1 MIDIDTVQTFAGNG
15 GTNVINWSLMWGNY
29 VGWYLAGLVATFL
42 YFWFIIRAQTAD
54 QDTFKEF
61 FSIRKNQN
69 TLYLHLVLYTGYIL
83 AWIFEGG
90 QYPLELLGEA
100 LKAGVDWVGLDISK
114 PVLEFSRYIATIMPQ
129 GELKFGAVV
138 LGGGMTFF
146 ARNVLPA
153 IWNKIK
159 EWWNSRK
166 KV

>member
-1 MIDIDTVQTFAGNG
+1 MIDTVQTFAGSG
-15 GTNVINWSLMWGNY
+15 GTSVIDWGVMWGNY

-42 YFWFIIRAQTAD
+42 YFWFIIRGGTAD

-61 FSIRKNQN
+61 FAIKRNQN

-90 QYPLELLGEA
+90 QYPIVLVGEA
-100 LKAGVDWVGLDISK
+100 LKAGVGWTGIDVSK
-114 PVLEFSRYIATIMPQ
+114 PVIDFSRYIATIMPQ

-138 LGGGMTFF
+138 LGGGMTFL
-146 ARNVLPA
+146 ARNIIPA
-153 IWNKIK
+153 IWRKIK
-159 EWWNSRK
+159 EWSKSK